1 MVNRRIILALP
12 LLFAVPAPAQPAEAQ
27 PAEAQP
33 ANSLVAALV
42 ICWQAR
48 GVRFTPEQVAARI
61 GTRTG
66 RAALLA
72 VAGAWTDANDD
83 DQEIVVEIVWEA
95 GQPASPA
102 EPLMHRDLAKGL
114 PLLLITGDGRTLL
127 LHALGTAADAS
138 EPLTGQRFSVKMGDI
153 ALIGR
158 PVIGGA

>member
-12 LLFAVPAPAQPAEAQ
+12 LLLAVPAPAQLVDAQ
-27 PAEAQP
+27 PIDALA
-33 ANSLVAALV
+33 AALV

-48 GVRFTPEQVAARI
+48 GVRFTLEQVAARI
-61 GTRTG
+61 GACTG

-83 DQEIVVEIVWEA
+83 DQETVVEIVWEA
-95 GQPASPA
+95 GAAPSPT
-102 EPLMHRDLAKGL
+102 EPLMHRDLARGL

-138 EPLTGQRFSVKMGDI
+138 EPLTGQRLSVPMGDI

-158 PVIGGA
+158 PVIAGA

>member
-1 MVNRRIILALP
+1 MFTRRLLLIAP
-12 LLFAVPAPAQPAEAQ
+12 VLFAVPVLAQPADPLA
-27 PAEAQP
+27 
-33 ANSLVAALV
+33 AALV

-61 GTRTG
+61 GGKTG

-83 DQEIVVEIVWEA
+83 DQETVVEIVWESGA
-95 GQPASPA
+95 ALPST

-114 PLLLITGDGRTLL
+114 PLLLITGHGRVLL
-127 LHALGTAADAS
+127 LHGLNGGSAAAS
-138 EPLTGQRFSVKMGDI
+138 DPLSGGRLNLAMKDI